1 MNIYDIIDNNIDSK
15 PNQTISILVEY
26 LTGDKY
32 WTAENISK
40 HDVKALEELVN
51 YINKGGMDE

>member
-1 MNIYDIIDNNIDSK
+1 MDICDIIDKNIDSK
-15 PNQTISILVEY
+15 PKQTISIFVEY

-40 HDVKALEELVN
+40 SDIKALEELVN
-51 YINKGGMDE
+51 YINKGEE

>member
-1 MNIYDIIDNNIDSK
+1 MNIYDVIDKNIDSK

-40 HDVKALEELVN
+40 SDIKSLEELVS
-51 YINKGGMDE
+51 YINKEGE

>member
-1 MNIYDIIDNNIDSK
+1 MDIYDEIAKGIDSK
-15 PNQTISILVEY
+15 PKQTISILIEY

-40 HDVKALEELVN
+40 SDVKALGELLN
-51 YINKGGMDE
+51 YINKGEE

>member
-1 MNIYDIIDNNIDSK
+1 MNIYDVIDKNLDTK
-15 PNQTISILVEY
+15 PKQTISILVEY

-40 HDVKALEELVN
+40 HDVKALEELLN
-51 YINKGGMDE
+51 YINKGEE

>member
-1 MNIYDIIDNNIDSK
+1 MNIYDAIDKSIDSK
-15 PNQTISILVEY
+15 PKQTISILIEY
-26 LTGDKY
+26 LTDDKY

-51 YINKGGMDE
+51 YINKGETK

>member
-1 MNIYDIIDNNIDSK
+1 MNICDVIDKNIDSK
-15 PNQTISILVEY
+15 PKQTISILIEY

-40 HDVKALEELVN
+40 PDIKALEELVN
-51 YINKGGMDE
+51 YINKGEE

>member
-1 MNIYDIIDNNIDSK
+1 MDICDIIDKNIDSK
-15 PNQTISILVEY
+15 PKQTISILVEY

-40 HDVKALEELVN
+40 SDIKALEELVN
-51 YINKGGMDE
+51 YINKGEE

>member
-1 MNIYDIIDNNIDSK
+1 MDICDVIDKNIDSK
-15 PNQTISILVEY
+15 PKQTISILVEY

-40 HDVKALEELVN
+40 SDIKALEELVS
-51 YINKGGMDE
+51 YINKEGE